1 MVTEAAEEDEE
12 EAEVEVESEP
22 VVRTILLEVAAACE
36 VVFAKATVDV
46 FLNC

>member
-1 MVTEAAEEDEE
+1 MTEAAEEGGE
-12 EAEVEVESEP
+12 EAEVEVKSEP
-22 VVRTILLEVAAACE
+22 VVSTILLEVAAACE